1 MLSEFFGI
9 KALLKSYGD
18 DDVRAIGLEL
28 KMELENRKCIRY
40 ELENTEIV
48 DFFHSLDRVCI

>member
-28 KMELENRKCIRY
+28 KIELKMCKKIKEMK
-40 ELENTEIV
+40 NTNDKNLFI
-48 DFFHSLDRVCI
+48 SLT